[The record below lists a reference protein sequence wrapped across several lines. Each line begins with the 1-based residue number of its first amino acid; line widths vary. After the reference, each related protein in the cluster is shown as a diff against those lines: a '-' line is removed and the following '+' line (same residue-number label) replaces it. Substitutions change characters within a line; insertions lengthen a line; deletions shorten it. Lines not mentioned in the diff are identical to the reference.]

1 MVILLAQFNI
11 ELFKLL
17 KMDVVTEFLTHGAVY
32 DG

>member
-1 MVILLAQFNI
+1 MVILPARFII

-17 KMDVVTEFLTHGAVY
+17 KTDVVPEFLTHCAVY

>member
-1 MVILLAQFNI
+1 MVILPAQFNI

-17 KMDVVTEFLTHGAVY
+17 KMDVMLEFLTHCAVY

>member
-1 MVILLAQFNI
+1 MVILPARFSI

-17 KMDVVTEFLTHGAVY
+17 RMDVVPEFLTHCTVY